1 MEDRMR
7 RVRLRHGTRAEFAE
21 LANPF
26 AEANTFLVVDPP
38 TILQARGDGVPPD
51 ETQLIE
57 DDTLDVSD
65 MDEHEI
71 ERIDEMRVVRIHG
84 IAWKGWLDRPVLIFP
99 VDGIEG

>member
-7 RVRLRHGTRAEFAE
+7 RVRLRHGTRAEFAA

-26 AEANTFLVVDPP
+26 AEGNTFLVVDPP

-51 ETQLIE
+51 ETALIE

-71 ERIDEMRVVRIHG
+71 ERIDEMRVVRIDG
-84 IAWKGWLDRPVLIFP
+84 RAWKGWLDRPVMTFP
-99 VDGIEG
+99 ADGDEA